1 MTTAA
6 LSVTQAW
13 HSYRQG
19 TRSIEV
25 LQGLDLRVE
34 PGEFVAVIGRSG
46 SGKSTLLHIAA
57 GLAVPDRGEVIV
69 CQRRLAELSATAR
82 AGLRR
87 RTVGFVFQFF
97 HLLGHLSVRDNVG
110 LPLVLDGRSR
120 STARRRAGDL
130 LETVGLAALADRQ
143 PADLSGGEMQRVAIA
158 RSLVAGPRLVLADE
172 PTGNLDS
179 HTSGPVLDLLL
190 AQVRERDA
198 ALVLV
203 THDPTIASRAD
214 RVLRLGDGRLSPKG

>member
-1 MTTAA
+1 M
-6 LSVTQAW
+6 
-13 HSYRQG
+13 
-19 TRSIEV
+19 
-25 LQGLDLRVE
+25 
-34 PGEFVAVIGRSG
+34 
-46 SGKSTLLHIAA
+46 
-57 GLAVPDRGEVIV
+57 

-172 PTGNLDS
+172 PTGNLYS